1 MEANI
6 KNLIALRLR
15 DQAEI
20 PKTFEPLSEPISLQ
34 NETAIVQSIWEGLQ
48 GVNFFVT
55 LEDGGAHV
63 VFWRRMTQS
72 ASEAAKGLTRATVK
86 TR

>member
-15 DQAEI
+15 DQVEI
-20 PKTFEPLSEPISLQ
+20 PKTFEPLNEPISLQ
-34 NETAIVQSIWEGLQ
+34 NETAIVQSIWESPQGL
-48 GVNFFVT
+48 NFFVM

-63 VFWRRMTQS
+63 VFWCRMTQP
-72 ASEAAKGLTRATVK
+72 ASEAA
-86 TR
+86 